1 MDKERHSMG
10 ISLLR
15 SMSKRR
21 RRKVERKIFKNWHG
35 EALLKESFK
44 AFPISNGMKLQLE
57 KFGKTLISREL
68 GSEAFK
74 AFQSTLRELSPGEE
88 LEIDF
93 SGVLTLSPS
102 WADEFLSPLLDQ
114 LGERLVLLPSD
125 NLSVQATVKILQEAN
140 RKKFKFG

>member
-1 MDKERHSMG
+1 
-10 ISLLR
+10 
-15 SMSKRR
+15 
-21 RRKVERKIFKNWHG
+21 
-35 EALLKESFK
+35 
-44 AFPISNGMKLQLE
+44 MKLQLE

-74 AFQSTLRELSPGEE
+74 AFQSVLRELSKDED

-114 LGERLVLLPSD
+114 LGDRLILLPSD
-125 NLSVQATVKILQEAN
+125 NLSVHATLKILQEAN
-140 RKKFKFG
+140 KSSFNIKV